1 MIYKQSGIIFIVKAI
16 VQTSIFT
23 YLTYFILMSMKSFD
37 KNDNMVKTK
46 NLHDPH
52 DSQFPSNK
60 DDFVTVPTNED
71 FEDLQEKVDN
81 PTTRKFPQTSKG

>member
-46 NLHDPH
+46 SLHDG
-52 DSQFPSNK
+52 QFPSNK
-60 DDFVTVPTNED
+60 DDFVTVPTNEN
-71 FEDLQEKVDN
+71 FEDLQEKVEN
-81 PTTRKFPQTSKG
+81 PTTRKFPPTSKG